1 MSIPTH
7 IKTAFIRG
15 ATKVAKSAGATGAQ
29 AVKLAEDAEQ
39 SWEGVSK
46 FLATLMHSRTEAHM
60 LHLMTKSFAAHKALN
75 DYYDAVVGIVDDYAE
90 TFQGKYSVVPSY
102 AAEPVGMEKGK
113 SPLDWVTNLGKS
125 VKDLRKKLPKDSELE
140 NIADEATALIDQTIY
155 KLREL
160 K

>member
-1 MSIPTH
+1 MSIPAH
-7 IKTAFIRG
+7 IKIAFVRGVTKAAVHVG
-15 ATKVAKSAGATGAQ
+15 ATADQ
-29 AVKLAEDAEQ
+29 AAKLAEDAEQ
-39 SWEGVSK
+39 SWESVSK

-102 AAEPVGMEKGK
+102 AVEPVGVEKGK
-113 SPLDWVTNLGKS
+113 APLDWIMSLGKS